1 MYHYEQIFSFVK
13 TDETMLFFIFFF
25 IYFVLYESL
34 LKKRVIQKAIFNADW
49 PISLD
54 LGIQGSSDCL
64 RLDWFENFLQL
75 CWP

>member
-13 TDETMLFFIFFF
+13 TDETMLFFYFFY
-25 IYFVLYESL
+25 IVRVTS
-34 LKKRVIQKAIFNADW
+34 KKRVIQKAIFTADW

>member
-13 TDETMLFFIFFF
+13 TDETMLFFIFFY
-25 IYFVLYESL
+25 IVRVTS
-34 LKKRVIQKAIFNADW
+34 KKRVIQKAIFNADW

-64 RLDWFENFLQL
+64 RLDWFENFQQL